1 MERHGFVV
9 LNKKRHFLVI
19 NPKKEF
25 KNGHTHIKSKSQA
38 FYLCD
43 CAYKKKIPKN
53 TNNYFLTSLIRIST
67 DNNYIRKLEEL
78 IEVRNSKGHKEKY
91 IVCRY

>member
-1 MERHGFVV
+1 MERHGFIV
-9 LNKKRHFLVI
+9 LNKKRYFLVI

-25 KNGHTHIKSKSQA
+25 KEGHTHIKSKSQA
-38 FYLCD
+38 NYLCD

-67 DNNYIRKLEEL
+67 DSTYIKKLEEL
-78 IEVRNSKGHKEKY
+78 IAVRDKKGPKEKY